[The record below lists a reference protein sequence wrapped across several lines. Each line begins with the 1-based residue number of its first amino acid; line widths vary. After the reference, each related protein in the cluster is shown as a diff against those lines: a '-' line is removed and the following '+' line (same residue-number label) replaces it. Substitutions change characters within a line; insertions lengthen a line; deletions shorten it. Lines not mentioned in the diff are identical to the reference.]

1 MDLEQFLDEAKAE
14 TSIENDYLLIN
25 IKQSYFRPNTYFI
38 KVQFKISFD
47 FSDENVK
54 QELVDSWNA
63 KKNLPKKYDR
73 FYLLFNDIVKIFS
86 SLEFSL
92 CKRGNKSFVQ
102 LSTTSAKK
110 DHIIKLISL
119 IDKFHF
125 AIY

>member
-1 MDLEQFLDEAKAE
+1 MDLEQFLDKVEAG
-14 TSIENDYLLIN
+14 TSIENDYFIMNVKPIRL
-25 IKQSYFRPNTYFI
+25 RPNVYSIT
-38 KVQFKISFD
+38 VRFKISYD
-47 FSDENVK
+47 FSDDRIK

-92 CKRGNKSFVQ
+92 CKKGNKSFVQ
-102 LSTTSAKK
+102 LLTTSAKK
-110 DHIIKLISL
+110 DHIIKLKSF

-125 AIY
+125 SIY